1 MHYRF
6 QQLCPIVFQD
16 QEIESEVW
24 NKSVEITS
32 SEKVLIHAVSG
43 KGKTSFIYYLL
54 GLRDD
59 YSGEIY
65 LDNKLLSSLSVE
77 DWTHIR
83 STQISC
89 VFQDLQLFDKLSVK
103 ENFSML
109 PAFAPSYD
117 LEDAKNMLDKLDIAH
132 KWEST
137 VGTLSFGQKQRVAL
151 IRSLMKPFDLLVCD
165 EPFSHLDSQNTDK
178 CIELM
183 NKRLEEEQ
191 AGMII
196 SALEAKQNFTGLKT
210 IHL

>member
-1 MHYRF
+1 MHFKF
-6 QQLCPIVFQD
+6 QQLCPHVFQE

-24 NKSVEITS
+24 NKSFEITS

-89 VFQDLQLFDKLSVK
+89 VFQDLQLFEKLSVK

-109 PAFAPSYD
+109 PSLASSYD
-117 LEDAKNMLDKLDIAH
+117 LQDAKNMLDTLDIAH

-165 EPFSHLDSQNTDK
+165 EPFSHLDSQNTEK
-178 CIELM
+178 CIGLIE
-183 NKRLEEEQ
+183 KRLEEEQ
-191 AGMII
+191 AGFII
-196 SALEAKQNFTGLKT
+196 SALESIQDFPGLKT